1 MSKADEAIAQIPS
14 RLWHLFGEQRWD
26 DAKALLSEDFEA
38 YWPQTRERIRGRDN
52 FIEVNRRY
60 PGTHKIDFQDS
71 VYVYDRWEQTY
82 KVTTEV
88 YIESKMPDGAEMKL
102 YAVSMW
108 DLDSEGLITGAQ
120 EFWAD
125 CSEPPAW
132 RKDLVER
139 Y

>member
-60 PGTHKIDFQDS
+60 PGTHNIDFQDS

-82 KVTTEV
+82 KVTTQV

-108 DLDSEGLITGAQ
+108 DLDSEGLIIGAQ